1 MLVPRMLL
9 RRHLTHYRHFSKCS
23 IAQQLS
29 TTGPAIPPEPLTIPT
44 SESLDKIF
52 SPKLEKIA
60 TDISTLNLL
69 EVSEL
74 SQLLKK
80 RLNLP
85 DQPMM
90 PANFSMQAF
99 APAANQEEVAATA
112 TKVKTEF
119 TVKMTSFDEKQK
131 VALIKEVKNL
141 LEGYNLV
148 QAKKFVEAL
157 PTIIK
162 KDTTKEEAE
171 KLKEAFT
178 KVGAVIEII

>member
-1 MLVPRMLL
+1 MYIHIFNILKKLINAFFVFVLNIKKIIVVV
-9 RRHLTHYRHFSKCS
+9 FSS

-29 TTGPAIPPEPLTIPT
+29 GPGPATPLETLTIPT

-60 TDISTLNLL
+60 TEISTLNLL

-99 APAANQEEVAATA
+99 APSENQDEVTTIAA
-112 TKVKTEF
+112 KVQTEF
-119 TVKMTSFDEKQK
+119 TVSI
-131 VALIKEVKNL
+131 LN
-141 LEGYNLV
+141 
-148 QAKKFVEAL
+148 
-157 PTIIK
+157 P
-162 KDTTKEEAE
+162 
-171 KLKEAFT
+171 
-178 KVGAVIEII
+178 